1 MYIGDIITIQC
12 PFQLLGCIKC
22 SSTLPNII
30 ACTMVSIAC
39 SDIEWGTECDVFHI
53 QQQSIKNDVF
63 PDAEGWE
70 EMDPDEAAK
79 WAVGSEFPPG
89 LEATE
94 MPSGAPLSPAGGPR
108 GAGWPGQSA
117 RFLHIALTQWH
128 SRFFHDSV
136 VARLTPDDIKK
147 ARESKQALSRPIV
160 KQKVSDVGLP
170 PDCLGCSTDWVL
182 GWLCS
187 CKSWWRHWGLSWS
200 LLY

>member
-1 MYIGDIITIQC
+1 M
-12 PFQLLGCIKC
+12 
-22 SSTLPNII
+22 
-30 ACTMVSIAC
+30 
-39 SDIEWGTECDVFHI
+39 
-53 QQQSIKNDVF
+53 F

-147 ARESKQALSRPIV
+147 ARESKQAFARPIV
-160 KQKVSDVGLP
+160 KQKVSGIGLP
-170 PDCLGCSTDWVL
+170 PDCL
-182 GWLCS
+182 
-187 CKSWWRHWGLSWS
+187 
-200 LLY
+200 